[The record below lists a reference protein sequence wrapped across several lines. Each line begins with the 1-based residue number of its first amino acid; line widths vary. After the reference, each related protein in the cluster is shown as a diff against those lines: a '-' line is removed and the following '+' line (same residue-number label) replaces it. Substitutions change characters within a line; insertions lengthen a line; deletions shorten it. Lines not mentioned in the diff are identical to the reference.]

1 MRTKLIAFII
11 VVGLGIVGAF
21 GWVGYQLFTTGF
33 SAKTEP
39 HAIEVFLARQ
49 IRHLAIP
56 IEQRNTPNPVPLSSD
71 LLKQGIAHFAD
82 HCATCH
88 ANDGSGQ
95 TPIGKNVYPKAPDL
109 RLPGTQS
116 MSDGEIFW
124 VIHHGIRFT
133 AMPAWGEGD
142 PAQDKD
148 SWKLVHVIR
157 HLPQLTPDELDQM
170 KALNPK
176 TRNDLKE
183 HAALGQFLQGDDAA
197 ATESDS
203 GHHHYQAA
211 EKFIGT
217 PVF

>member
-1 MRTKLIAFII
+1 MGTKLIVFIF

-39 HAIEVFLARQ
+39 HALEILMARQ

-56 IEQRNTPNPVPLSSD
+56 IEKRNAQNPIPLSPDVMKES
-71 LLKQGIAHFAD
+71 LAHFAD

-109 RLPGTQS
+109 RLADTQS

-124 VIHHGIRFT
+124 IVHQGIRFT

-142 PAQDKD
+142 PAQDKA
-148 SWKLVHVIR
+148 SWNLVHFIR
-157 HLPQLTPDELDQM
+157 HLPQLTQDELDQM

-176 TRNDLKE
+176 TKKDLE
-183 HAALGQFLQGDDAA
+183 EEAAFGQFLQGDDAA
-197 ATESDS
+197 AARTDS
-203 GHHHYQAA
+203 GHHY
-211 EKFIGT
+211 
-217 PVF
+217 

>member
-1 MRTKLIAFII
+1 MRTKLIVFIT

-39 HAIEVFLARQ
+39 HALEVLMARQ
-49 IRHLAIP
+49 IRRLAIP
-56 IEQRNTPNPVPLSSD
+56 IKKRNAQNRIPLSPDVMKES
-71 LLKQGIAHFAD
+71 LAHFAD

-109 RLPGTQS
+109 RLADTQS

-142 PAQDKD
+142 PAQDKA
-148 SWKLVHVIR
+148 SWKLVHFIR
-157 HLPQLTPDELDQM
+157 HLPQLTPQELEQM
-170 KALNPK
+170 KALNTK
-176 TRNDLKE
+176 TKKDLE
-183 HAALGQFLQGDDAA
+183 EEAAFDQFLQGDDAA
-197 ATESDS
+197 AARTDS
-203 GHHHYQAA
+203 GHHH
-211 EKFIGT
+211 
-217 PVF
+217 